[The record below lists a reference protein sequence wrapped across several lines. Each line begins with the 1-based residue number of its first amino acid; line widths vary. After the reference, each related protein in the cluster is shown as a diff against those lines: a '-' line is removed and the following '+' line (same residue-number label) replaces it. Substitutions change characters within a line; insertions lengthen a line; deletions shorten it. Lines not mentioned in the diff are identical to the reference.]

1 MNRFLYL
8 IPLFPLL
15 GFLFNFTVGVRVL
28 GRSRDEGHGHG
39 HGDSHGGGH
48 GPSPVIGWVACG
60 AVLLSFLVAAYAVV
74 RAHGAPDHT
83 LVETLWTWIPGGA
96 AELRSGAAPFRV
108 DWAYQVDPLSS
119 VMVLVVT
126 FVGFLIH

>member
-15 GFLFNFTVGVRVL
+15 GFLFNFTVGVRLL
-28 GRSRDEGHGHG
+28 GRAGAHGGGQGHG
-39 HGDSHGGGH
+39 HGDAHGSH
-48 GPSPVIGWVACG
+48 GPSPLIGWVACG
-60 AVLLSFLVAAYAVV
+60 AVLLSFLVSAYAVV
-74 RAHGAPDHT
+74 RAHGAPDHL

-96 AELRSGAAPFRV
+96 AELASGAAAFQV

-119 VMVLVVT
+119 VMILVVT
-126 FVGFLIH
+126 